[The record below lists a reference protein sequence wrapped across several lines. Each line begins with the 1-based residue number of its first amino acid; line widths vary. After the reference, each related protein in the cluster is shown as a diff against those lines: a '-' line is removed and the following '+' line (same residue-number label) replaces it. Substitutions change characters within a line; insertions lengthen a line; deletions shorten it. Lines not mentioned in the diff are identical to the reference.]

1 MKKLLYFC
9 LLFFTFPIVGL
20 ASDIEVTKLESSI
33 EVKRNRVAEVSEKYE
48 LYFIEN
54 TREFDRTIDTSL
66 KIMRP
71 NHSSTIIKPDLLDV
85 KSDNDYAVQNRD
97 KNKTIRV
104 DIKGKKDTVSNLNI
118 SYNYD
123 LGKDTAASFDEFY
136 YNIVSNFDSVVSDV
150 SFEVIMPTNDIKKNK
165 VTFFLNGEVVDD
177 DFILYDIEDN
187 IITGYLNKII
197 NENDTFSI
205 RIELPNNYFVGAREH
220 FNYLNYFMLLLPIV
234 TIVLVIYYWFKYA
247 KGNRMKKELSY
258 LPPNNYDPAE
268 VAYLYK
274 GRIDEADITTDLIY
288 LANQGYLKVEEND
301 DGYKLGKENT
311 FNFIKEKRYNG
322 KNAIQK
328 FVFNGI
334 FRDREMSTLSDVEFT
349 VRSKLMDAKLVI
361 DNTDN
366 KMKLFNKDINK
377 YKKILL
383 LFMALSI
390 VLLTITPVK
399 EFTNSYLLVPIL
411 SGTMLFGILTLTV
424 IDTSLVAKIILS
436 LIFIGGTV
444 SLNVY
449 SLLGQDRL
457 FRIYI
462 IGVILL
468 LIATFIYNRLPLRTK
483 YGNQK
488 MGEVEGFRVSLANM
502 NEKKLTEIMNDNPNY
517 YYEMIPYVMIF
528 DLLPYWESLG
538 SKIITERPQWHI
550 SGEQFTLKK
559 EMRFFKNF
567 IFVTTQ
573 VMIKGLY
580 NQKESQQVEFKKDVP
595 VIKANEN

>member
-1 MKKLLYFC
+1 
-9 LLFFTFPIVGL
+9 
-20 ASDIEVTKLESSI
+20 
-33 EVKRNRVAEVSEKYE
+33 
-48 LYFIEN
+48 
-54 TREFDRTIDTSL
+54 
-66 KIMRP
+66 
-71 NHSSTIIKPDLLDV
+71 
-85 KSDNDYAVQNRD
+85 
-97 KNKTIRV
+97 
-104 DIKGKKDTVSNLNI
+104 
-118 SYNYD
+118 
-123 LGKDTAASFDEFY
+123 
-136 YNIVSNFDSVVSDV
+136 
-150 SFEVIMPTNDIKKNK
+150 
-165 VTFFLNGEVVDD
+165 
-177 DFILYDIEDN
+177 
-187 IITGYLNKII
+187 
-197 NENDTFSI
+197 
-205 RIELPNNYFVGAREH
+205 
-220 FNYLNYFMLLLPIV
+220 
-234 TIVLVIYYWFKYA
+234 
-247 KGNRMKKELSY
+247 MKKELSY

-274 GRIDEADITTDLIY
+274 GRMDEADITTDLIY

-383 LFMALSI
+383 LLMALSI
-390 VLLTITPVK
+390 ILLTITPVK

-488 MGEVEGFRVSLANM
+488 MGEVEGFRVSLTNM